1 MKILLKNGSI
11 VSGSGVRR
19 ADVLIENEKISKI
32 ASDIT
37 DPDAEENDLTGKF
50 LFPGFID
57 AHTHMGLHVAGTVTA
72 DDFTTGT
79 AAAIAGGTTTIIDFG
94 TQYHGETLKQGLANW
109 HRMASGENSCDY
121 SFHMSISEW
130 TPSVSDEI
138 DDMMEAGITTFKLY
152 MTYPA
157 MMLNDGEIYEV
168 LKKLKKVGSFAGVHC
183 ENAGLIDA
191 LIRENKSNGLLSPA
205 AHPLSRPDTM
215 EAEAVHRLMVIAK
228 EADAPVMVVHT
239 TNEKALKEI
248 ISARQQGTVAF
259 CETCPQ
265 YLFLDR
271 SLYDLPD
278 FRGARYVCAPPLR
291 TKKDQDV
298 LWKAIRDGVID
309 TISTDHCSF
318 TLAQKELGR
327 DDFTKIPG
335 GLPGVE
341 TRGNLILSEGA
352 GKGRITMP
360 CACRVL
366 SENASKLYGLYP
378 KKGVIMEG
386 SDADLVIFDPS
397 GDKLLTKE
405 GQLTNTDYNPYE
417 GMNLK
422 GCISGVY
429 LRGKL
434 CVRDGRLIRRGC
446 GQFIKRKR
454 PDYVHEEG
462 LA

>member
-271 SLYDLPD
+271 SLSI
-278 FRGARYVCAPPLR
+278 FRISEVHAMSVLR
-291 TKKDQDV
+291 RCGQKK
-298 LWKAIRDGVID
+298 IRMF
-309 TISTDHCSF
+309 C
-318 TLAQKELGR
+318 GR
-327 DDFTKIPG
+327 QSAT
-335 GLPGVE
+335 VS
-341 TRGNLILSEGA
+341 LIQFQ
-352 GKGRITMP
+352 RIT
-360 CACRVL
+360 AALLWRRKNSAVTILQRFRAGFRVW
-366 SENASKLYGLYP
+366 
-378 KKGVIMEG
+378 
-386 SDADLVIFDPS
+386 
-397 GDKLLTKE
+397 
-405 GQLTNTDYNPYE
+405 
-417 GMNLK
+417 
-422 GCISGVY
+422 
-429 LRGKL
+429 
-434 CVRDGRLIRRGC
+434 RRG
-446 GQFIKRKR
+446 
-454 PDYVHEEG
+454 ET
-462 LA
+462 